1 MIVSVFLTAL
11 MLILLLNP
19 INAIAQEPVT
29 APNWHDRTATEA
41 LLAVLANR
49 AEQIDSLQGKFQ
61 QQKQLQ
67 GLPLPLTAT
76 GNFSYSQH
84 QGLNWHTLSPIDSQL
99 QIGNKSASNAGTL
112 GSNTNAS
119 LVADIFIA
127 VVRGD
132 LRQLQ
137 QYFTIQS
144 SGDTAHWRLRLTPIK
159 ETLASY
165 LSYIDVA
172 GAELTEQLYIAE
184 AGGDTTSIKLSNSV
198 SSTQANEVKGKGIV
212 KGEQ

>member
-1 MIVSVFLTAL
+1 MA
-11 MLILLLNP
+11 
-19 INAIAQEPVT
+19 
-29 APNWHDRTATEA
+29 APNWHDRTATET

-67 GLPLPLTAT
+67 GLPLPLTAS
-76 GNFSYSQH
+76 GNFSYSQD
-84 QGLNWHTLSPIDSQL
+84 QGLNWHTLSPVNSQL
-99 QIGNKSASNAGTL
+99 QIGNKPAVNAGTL
-112 GSNTNAS
+112 DSNTNAS
-119 LVADIFIA
+119 LVANIFIA